1 MTTSLKSV
9 FESKRVQNETAAELS
24 LDRIPHLNKD
34 DPNYEKHKKA
44 FEAILKHDPEQLRA
58 IMNWD

>member
-1 MTTSLKSV
+1 MTSSLQKIYETKRNQL
-9 FESKRVQNETAAELS
+9 ESAAELS
-24 LDRIPHLNKD
+24 LDRIPNLDKE

-44 FEAILKHDPEQLRA
+44 FAAILKHDPEQLRA